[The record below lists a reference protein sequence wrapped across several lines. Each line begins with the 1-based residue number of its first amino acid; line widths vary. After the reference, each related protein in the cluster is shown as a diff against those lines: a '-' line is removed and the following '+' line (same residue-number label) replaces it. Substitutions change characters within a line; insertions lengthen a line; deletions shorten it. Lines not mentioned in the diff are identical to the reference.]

1 MEEARESMNQAS
13 AKRLLVGLMAASMV
27 VAACGGAEA
36 TQAPTA
42 APPTPAPTQG
52 GEQPSEPAG
61 FQLPTPEVSSI
72 RIGQSVTETSQF
84 AARLAL
90 MAGIF
95 ERNGLNVEMTVFEG
109 DGRVM
114 QALQAGQIE
123 IGFGG
128 TSSPITSQ
136 LTDVPAVSIAVMAKV
151 LTDELVSAADVKT
164 ADDLRGKCVAVSTF
178 GGTAHGAVLLS
189 LDALGLTPEDVVI
202 TEVGG
207 QSARIAAIQTGACAA
222 APVDQNRH
230 DEMAAAGL
238 NFLVNLFDLKLP
250 WGRSGMNIRKDWL
263 AEHPNTALVALASVL
278 EAQNMFWTDPDTVAR
293 HYAEF
298 IQVDEAEAKRLVLE
312 FQDVGNRSLEWE
324 DEAFGNPYRVL
335 STVNEALASVD
346 FRTAFDRTYI
356 QQLRDGGY
364 MDELGIPEP

>member
-1 MEEARESMNQAS
+1 MNQAS

-27 VAACGGAEA
+27 VAACGGAPA

-42 APPTPAPTQG
+42 APPTAAPTQG
-52 GEQPSEPAG
+52 GEPTGPAE
-61 FQLPTPEVSSI
+61 FQLPTPEVTSI

-84 AARLAL
+84 AARLAY
-90 MAGIF
+90 MAGVF
-95 ERNGLNVEMTVFEG
+95 EKYGIRAEITTFEG

-136 LTDVPAVSIAVMAKV
+136 LTDVPVVSIAVMAKI
-151 LTDELVSAADVKT
+151 LTDELVSSADVKT

-178 GGTAHGAVLLS
+178 GGTSHGAVLLA
-189 LDALGLTPEDVVI
+189 LDAIGLTPADVVI

-222 APVDQNRH
+222 APIDQNRH

-238 NFLVNLFDLKLP
+238 NFLVNLAEAKLP

-263 AEHPNTALVALASVL
+263 AEHPNTALVALAAVV
-278 EAQNMFWTDPDTVAR
+278 EAQNMMWVDVDTAAQ

-298 IQVDEAEAKRLVLE
+298 IQVDVEEAKRLILE
-312 FQDVGNRSLEWE
+312 FQDVGNRGLEWE
-324 DEAFGNPYRVL
+324 DEAFGNPHRVL
-335 STVNEALASVD
+335 LTVNEALANVD
-346 FRTAFDRTYI
+346 YRSAFDRTFV
-356 QQLRDGGY
+356 QQLRDGGFHAQ
-364 MDELGIPEP
+364 LGIPEN

>member
-1 MEEARESMNQAS
+1 MEEARESMYQAS

-27 VAACGGAEA
+27 VVACGGPGA

-42 APPTPAPTQG
+42 APPTPAPTG

-61 FQLPTPEVSSI
+61 FELPKPEVSSI

-95 ERNGLNVEMTVFEG
+95 EKYGLNVEMTVFEG

-136 LTDVPAVSIAVMAKV
+136 LTDVPVVSIAVMAKI
-151 LTDELVSAADVKT
+151 LTDELVAAPDIKT

-207 QSARIAAIQTGACAA
+207 QSARIAAVQTGACAA
-222 APVDQNRH
+222 APIDQNRH

-238 NFLVNLFDLKLP
+238 NFLVNLAEAKLP

-263 AEHPNTALVALASVL
+263 AEHPNTALVALAAVL
-278 EAQNMFWTDPDTVAR
+278 EAQNMIWTDPDTAAK

-298 IQVDEAEAKRLVLE
+298 IQVDEAEAKRLILE

-324 DEAFGNPYRVL
+324 DEAFGNPHRVL
-335 STVNEALASVD
+335 ATVNEALLTID
-346 FRTAFDRTYI
+346 FRTAFDRSYI
-356 QQLRDGGY
+356 EKLREGGF
-364 MDELGIPEP
+364 MDELGIPEG